1 LSLNLEQKKLNFDQI
16 GKPFQPIP
24 LSFDLVKIMN
34 FVVVELP
41 LKKVR
46 KNYDANKKWLMGF
59 WFL

>member
-41 LKKVR
+41 EKKVR